1 MAFVPPAR
9 VPRKNRLKNP
19 VRVSFKS
26 RSLARVVDLN
36 PAIFLA
42 CSRSITLAVASSFKS
57 SRSRSVRTMAQ
68 VLFPGI
74 KRLLDGLFFLGA
86 SALDFCFDF
95 SAQAGVFIAGPL
107 KQVVNVGFFK
117 LYVGNL
123 NLLPWV
129 VAAFDD

>member
-19 VRVSFKS
+19 ARVSFKS

-42 CSRSITLAVASSFKS
+42 CSRSITLPIASSFKS
-57 SRSRSVRTMAQ
+57 RRSRSVRTMAQ

-74 KRLLDGLFFLGA
+74 KRLLYGLLLFGTT
-86 SALDFCFDF
+86 ALDCCFNVAAQPGIVFSRAFKQIVNGRCLKLDVRDF
-95 SAQAGVFIAGPL
+95 T
-107 KQVVNVGFFK
+107 
-117 LYVGNL
+117 
-123 NLLPWV
+123 LLPG
-129 VAAFDD
+129 

>member
-57 SRSRSVRTMAQ
+57 RRSRSVRTTGQ

-74 KRLLDGLFFLGA
+74 KRLLYDLLLLGTA
-86 SALDFCFDF
+86 ALDFHFNF
-95 SAQAGVFIAGPL
+95 SAQPGVVFPRAF
-107 KQVVNVGFFK
+107 KQIVNGSFLK
-117 LYVGNL
+117 LYVR
-123 NLLPWV
+123 
-129 VAAFDD
+129 